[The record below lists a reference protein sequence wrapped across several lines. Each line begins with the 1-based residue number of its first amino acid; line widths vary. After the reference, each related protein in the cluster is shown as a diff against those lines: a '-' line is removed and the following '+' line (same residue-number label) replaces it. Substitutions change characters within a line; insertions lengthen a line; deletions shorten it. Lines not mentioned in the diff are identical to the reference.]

1 MENTRGVERL
11 GEGERI
17 PEGPAC
23 RVEVKENSKGEA
35 FIGGI
40 KATNEATM
48 EDAQHAVDLALFMY
62 RETKK
67 GLGA

>member
-1 MENTRGVERL
+1 MDETRTVEREDRL
-11 GEGERI
+11 

-23 RVEVKENSKGEA
+23 RVEIKENSKGEA

-40 KATNEATM
+40 KATNEATS
-48 EDAQHAVDLALFMY
+48 EDARQAVDMALYMY

-67 GLGA
+67 GL